1 MSLKNTSPNPAP
13 PACSAT
19 VSPGGDSVPLLAAN
33 KIRCERDDRLLFE
46 NLSFQ
51 LNAGEIMQIEGPNG
65 SGKTTLIRILC
76 GLSTDYEGQFNWR
89 GKKLRPSD
97 PLFCRQHLYFGH
109 ATGVKTALTPE
120 ENLRWMAQAQGLR
133 EHQQVKGQESL
144 TQIIQHALHK
154 VGLRGY
160 EDVPVHSL
168 SAGQKRRV
176 ALARL
181 FIEWIPLWVLDEP
194 FTAIDRNGVNE
205 LEALL
210 VEHASSGGAVILTT
224 HHELAIAP
232 ERLRKLTLGS
242 KSGVT
247 A

>member
-1 MSLKNTSPNPAP
+1 MSLKNTSPNPISTARQ
-13 PACSAT
+13 AT
-19 VSPGGDSVPLLAAN
+19 VTAKAGSVSLLAADA
-33 KIRCERDDRLLFE
+33 IRCERDDRLLFE

-51 LNAGEIMQIEGPNG
+51 LNEGEIMQIEGPNG

-76 GLSTDYEGQFNWR
+76 GLSTDYEGRFTWR
-89 GKKLRPSD
+89 GEQLKPTD
-97 PLFCRQHLYFGH
+97 PRFCRQHLYFGH

-120 ENLRWMAQAQGLR
+120 ENLRWMAHAQGLDEQR
-133 EHQQVKGQESL
+133 QGPESL
-144 TQIIQHALHK
+144 AQTIQLALNK

-194 FTAIDRNGVNE
+194 FTAIDRKGVSE
-205 LEALL
+205 IEGLL

-242 KSGVT
+242 QSGVI